1 MARPSNKL
9 SRLEATA
16 YHEAGHAVAAFFFGF
31 RIKSATVLAAD
42 DYLGRVDC
50 QPKGRLDLGSNT
62 PAMRIKAEKF
72 IIVTLAGDISQRRFN
87 PRSSRKWQT
96 TSDRALAADL
106 ALTMCGSEESST
118 AYLAWL
124 SIRARDIIH
133 GRWGTVE
140 KVAHLLL
147 DRRTVT
153 GEELSAAIIP
163 SRGS

>member
-9 SRLEATA
+9 SQLEATA

-31 RIKSATVLAAD
+31 HIKSATVLAAD
-42 DYLGRVDC
+42 DYLGRVDSR
-50 QPKGRLDLGSNT
+50 PKGKLDFGSNT

-72 IIVTLAGDISQRRFN
+72 IIVTLAGDIAQRRFN
-87 PRSSRKWQT
+87 PRSSRTWQT

-106 ALTMCGSEESST
+106 ALTVCGSGESAT

-133 GRWGTVE
+133 GRWDTVE
-140 KVAHLLL
+140 KVARLLL
-147 DRRTVT
+147 DRKTVT
-153 GEELSAAIIP
+153 GQELYAAIIP
-163 SRGS
+163 SRGN